1 MKKLSKITYIVRMLL
16 FIINFYFVFMM
27 LENILDTKVFG
38 IIFLVLYMILVI
50 KVFIELLVKKDLCKD
65 DIIYNIMQT
74 GVYLYVLVMSIKV
87 MIYNIHVTNITYNYF
102 KTNYL
107 ILSILI
113 VFVLIYS
120 LLEIRSSKNDVNN
133 N

>member
-1 MKKLSKITYIVRMLL
+1 MKKLSKIIYIIRMLL
-16 FIINFYFVFMM
+16 FVINFYFIFIM

-38 IIFLVLYMILVI
+38 IIFLVFYMILVI
-50 KVFIELLVKKDLCKD
+50 KVFIELLIKKDLCKE

-74 GVYLYVLVMSIKV
+74 GVYLYILVMSIK
-87 MIYNIHVTNITYNYF
+87 MIVYNIHVTKITYEYF

-107 ILSILI
+107 ILSVLI

-120 LLEIRSSKNDVNN
+120 YLEFKSSNK
-133 N
+133 

>member
-1 MKKLSKITYIVRMLL
+1 MKKLSKIIYIIRMFL
-16 FIINFYFVFMM
+16 FTINFYFIFTM
-27 LENILDTKVFG
+27 LENILDTKVYG
-38 IIFLVLYMILVI
+38 IIFLILYMLLVI
-50 KVFIELLVKKDLCKD
+50 KVFIELLIKKDLCKE

-74 GVYLYVLVMSIKV
+74 GVCLYILVMSIKIV
-87 MIYNIHVTNITYNYF
+87 VYNIRVTKITYGYF

-120 LLEIRSSKNDVNN
+120 YLEFKSSNK
-133 N
+133 

>member
-1 MKKLSKITYIVRMLL
+1 MKKLSKIIYIIRMLL
-16 FIINFYFVFMM
+16 FVINFYFIFIM

-38 IIFLVLYMILVI
+38 IIFLVFYMILVI
-50 KVFIELLVKKDLCKD
+50 KVFIELLIKKDLCKE

-74 GVYLYVLVMSIKV
+74 GVYLYILVMSIK
-87 MIYNIHVTNITYNYF
+87 MIVYNIHVTKITYAYF

-107 ILSILI
+107 ILSVLI

-120 LLEIRSSKNDVNN
+120 YLEFKSSNK
-133 N
+133 

>member
-1 MKKLSKITYIVRMLL
+1 MKKLSKIIYIIRMLL
-16 FIINFYFVFMM
+16 FVINFYFIFIM

-38 IIFLVLYMILVI
+38 IIFLVFYMILVI
-50 KVFIELLVKKDLCKD
+50 KVFIELLIKKDLCK

-74 GVYLYVLVMSIKV
+74 GVYLYILVMSIK
-87 MIYNIHVTNITYNYF
+87 MIVYNIHVTKITYEYF

-107 ILSILI
+107 ILSVLI

-120 LLEIRSSKNDVNN
+120 YLEFKSSNKWWLL
-133 N
+133 

>member
-1 MKKLSKITYIVRMLL
+1 MKKLSKIIYIIRMFL
-16 FIINFYFVFMM
+16 FTINFYFIFTM
-27 LENILDTKVFG
+27 LENILDTKVYG
-38 IIFLVLYMILVI
+38 IIFLILYMLLVI
-50 KVFIELLVKKDLCKD
+50 KVFIELLIKKDLCKE

-74 GVYLYVLVMSIKV
+74 GVYLYILVMSIKIIV
-87 MIYNIHVTNITYNYF
+87 YNIRVTKITYGYF

-120 LLEIRSSKNDVNN
+120 YLEFKSSNK
-133 N
+133 

>member
-1 MKKLSKITYIVRMLL
+1 MKKLSKIIYIIRMFL
-16 FIINFYFVFMM
+16 FTINFYFIFTM
-27 LENILDTKVFG
+27 LENILDTKVYG
-38 IIFLVLYMILVI
+38 IIFLILYMLLVI
-50 KVFIELLVKKDLCKD
+50 KVFIELLIKKDLCKE

-74 GVYLYVLVMSIKV
+74 GVYLYILVMSIKIV
-87 MIYNIHVTNITYNYF
+87 VYNIRVTKITYGYF

-120 LLEIRSSKNDVNN
+120 YLEFKSSNK
-133 N
+133 